1 MASGSKRR
9 RGDDEYIFIDGK
21 ALRADEAIR
30 IAVDTVAPV
39 DPKAV
44 LAPGQQEAQQADATG
59 RPAGSTPADEARA
72 QAVLRGRRGRRGC
85 AGDRSEGASVSG
97 VGELSVVSGSLSL
110 RSESRRKQQIKY
122 LAFGG
127 ALVALVLFSLCLS
140 TTQPGLVRSP
150 LEVAS
155 CIGLWFKLTY
165 LELAAPIAFTEAYR
179 TMLIEMPAYPDVMLQ
194 VWTVFKYAACGVL
207 LALSGMLYQNT
218 FRNPIAAP
226 SMLGVTSGMN
236 VAVLILVLQYGYQA
250 VNHGDEYCLYS
261 LIGGAAVLALVML
274 GGKWM
279 SGRRRFN
286 VVNMILMGTI
296 VSQLLGVVVSY
307 AQVAWMDEQA
317 WQAYYLLQNALGV
330 QSPWM
335 ALSLIAGGAVALV
348 PVVLFRFQ
356 LNLVSFSDDEARLL
370 GVNPTKLRLVALG
383 CGSLMILVA
392 QLNAGQVAMASLV
405 VPFVARAVF
414 GSEFRKQ
421 LGGSMLLGA
430 LVLLVCGDLSTALLF
445 DGTAVG
451 LGPVVTLFAMP
462 LFVWMLAIR
471 QRSWE

>member
-1 MASGSKRR
+1 MANGFKRR
-9 RGDDEYIFIDGK
+9 RGDDEYVFIDGK
-21 ALRADEAIR
+21 ALRADEVVR
-30 IAVDTVAPV
+30 ISVDATPSPDAA
-39 DPKAV
+39 AV
-44 LAPGQQEAQQADATG
+44 LAPGQREAVKAGEAASPEAAPK
-59 RPAGSTPADEARA
+59 RP
-72 QAVLRGRRGRRGC
+72 RRGS
-85 AGDRSEGASVSG
+85 ASSASKEAPEAEGSAALERVT
-97 VGELSVVSGSLSL
+97 VAVAETLEVD
-110 RSESRRKQQIKY
+110 SRRKQRVRY

-127 ALVALVLFSLCLS
+127 VLLAVVLFSLCLS
-140 TTQPGLVRSP
+140 STQPGLVRNP
-150 LEVAS
+150 GEVIGS
-155 CIGLWFKLTY
+155 IGLWFKLTY
-165 LELAAPIAFTEAYR
+165 LELTAPVAYAEAYHA
-179 TMLIEMPAYPDVMLQ
+179 MLVDMPYYSDVILQ
-194 VWTVFKYAACGVL
+194 VWMVFKYLACGVL

-250 VNHGDEYCLYS
+250 VNYGDEYCLYS
-261 LIGGAAVLALVML
+261 FVGGAVVLALVML

-279 SGRRRFN
+279 SGRRQFN

-296 VSQLLGVVVSY
+296 VSQLLGVIVSY
-307 AQVAWMDEQA
+307 AQVAFMDEQA
-317 WQAYYLLQNALGV
+317 WQAYYMLQNALGV
-330 QSPWM
+330 QGPWM
-335 ALSLIAGGAVALV
+335 YLSLIVGGLVALV

-392 QLNAGQVAMASLV
+392 QMNTGQVAMASLV

-421 LGGSMLLGA
+421 LAGSALIGA
-430 LVLLVCGDLSTALLF
+430 LVLVVCGDLSTALLF

-451 LGPVVTLFAMP
+451 LGPIVTLLAMP